1 MASDSEPETAVEE
14 SNNYKKIW
22 GPNPERDMNE
32 VKSEKMQLELT
43 YSMVF

>member
-14 SNNYKKIW
+14 SNNDKKIW
-22 GPNPERDMNE
+22 GRIPERDMNE